1 MVTKLEAQTITGG
14 FPIGRR
20 LLSVE
25 VEVEGVEVGGEAEVL
40 IGESRVI
47 PWQKAVMLVILS
59 RMIGAGSKWYG
70 R

>member
-40 IGESRVI
+40 IGEGRVI

-59 RMIGAGSKWYG
+59 RIIGAGSKWYG